1 METIMTLIDR
11 PERTRSRLLNN
22 IARAGIAALAVCS
35 VALSSGAA
43 AADSSS
49 KTPTLKVFY
58 GDLNLERPEG
68 AAALYRRL
76 RAAADTVCS
85 PVDSTQPDWLRR
97 FEDCMRKS
105 IADAVA
111 KVDNPVLTAYYQSK
125 NPRHA
130 LPPVVTAKN

>member
-1 METIMTLIDR
+1 MTLIDR
-11 PERTRSRLLNN
+11 PERARSRLLDNL
-22 IARAGIAALAVCS
+22 ARAGVAALAVCS

-43 AADSSS
+43 ADE
-49 KTPTLKVFY
+49 TPTLKVFY

-76 RAAADTVCS
+76 RVAADTVCS
-85 PVDSTQPDWLRR
+85 PVDSTRPQWLQR

-125 NPRHA
+125 NPARA
-130 LPPVVTAKN
+130 LPAVVTAKN

>member
-11 PERTRSRLLNN
+11 PERARSRLLNN
-22 IARAGIAALAVCS
+22 IARAGVAALAVCS

-43 AADSSS
+43 AADPSS

-68 AAALYRRL
+68 AAVLYRRL

-85 PVDSTQPDWLRR
+85 PVDSTQPDWLQR